1 MACKGTKHA
10 KATAAATQATA
21 ATVQAE
27 VKTTEVQAPVSRLLF
42 GVDSKIQ
49 ANDIL
54 QNNISEF
61 EWVVR
66 NKVYPNF
73 WGRNLV
79 GENALTK
86 DELAFIHS
94 KGCKIAAIY
103 TDSGEKKTEEQG
115 KIVVKKIDVVA
126 LELGIPKGT
135 AVFLEVVNGEDISRD
150 YMKGFAADLE
160 EKGFVP
166 GFKANTDAKFG
177 FDREFSRGLQTDRE
191 IFKKCLVWA
200 ISPSL
205 AEYDRVTTTH
215 LIHPDNWMP
224 YAPSGITRNDI
235 AVWQY
240 GVNCHPINDDAG
252 IEITFNV
259 NLVRDRKVIID
270 KMF

>member
-10 KATAAATQATA
+10 KATAEATQATA

-86 DELAFIHS
+86 DEIAFIHS

-115 KIVVKKIDVVA
+115 KIVV
-126 LELGIPKGT
+126 
-135 AVFLEVVNGEDISRD
+135 
-150 YMKGFAADLE
+150 
-160 EKGFVP
+160 
-166 GFKANTDAKFG
+166 
-177 FDREFSRGLQTDRE
+177 
-191 IFKKCLVWA
+191 
-200 ISPSL
+200 
-205 AEYDRVTTTH
+205 
-215 LIHPDNWMP
+215 
-224 YAPSGITRNDI
+224 
-235 AVWQY
+235 
-240 GVNCHPINDDAG
+240 
-252 IEITFNV
+252 
-259 NLVRDRKVIID
+259 RKS
-270 KMF
+270 ML